1 MNTEP
6 AAVVVLPDHLTR
18 ADVPRLCAELRAALA
33 ASPTA
38 TPACDVSAAVH
49 PDLTT
54 IEALARLTLVT
65 RRAGARL
72 RLRGTPPELRAL
84 LDLVGLGEMAGEPG
98 EAGAPPGEDGA
109 DPPGAGAPAPAS
121 RRSATE

>member
-6 AAVVVLPDHLTR
+6 AAVVVLPGHLTR
-18 ADVPRLCAELRAALA
+18 ADVPRLCAGLRAALA

-54 IEALARLTLVT
+54 IEALARLTLVA

-84 LDLVGLGEMAGEPG
+84 LDLVGPG
-98 EAGAPPGEDGA
+98 EVAREDDNGRRLGVHIQGDRRRAEKSSHPGQA
-109 DPPGAGAPAPAS
+109 M
-121 RRSATE
+121 

>member
-6 AAVVVLPDHLTR
+6 AAVVVLPGHLTR

-54 IEALARLTLVT
+54 IEALARLTLVA
-65 RRAGARL
+65 RRGGARL

-84 LDLVGLGEMAGEPG
+84 LDLVGLGEMAATADES
-98 EAGAPPGEDGA
+98 GAPPGDDGA
-109 DPPGAGAPAPAS
+109 GTPAPAS
-121 RRSATE
+121 QRPATE